1 MSFDNNK
8 DKLTKHEFIK
18 EFSNTIDNIYTHTKD
33 KDRHITQADRERW
46 NNNSKTIP
54 EYPGIGSSFFS
65 QSAREKL
72 AAIDE
77 NANNYIHPTG
87 NMVPGKYLEVHF
99 DEYGHVNY
107 ANNPAKITAKVNN
120 AMTLNKTQSSGF
132 LYVDGTN
139 FPKKPLINASYLT
152 MTDRSTA
159 SLEYLMN
166 KTLDKA
172 YTLGNS
178 EIISTDET
186 NKIYINTDTDN
197 AYFFDG
203 KEWVLIGGNN
213 TVKLDKDGFI
223 PSKYIPS
230 DSSFEQPVGEIAM
243 CMSKRPPK
251 GWVSLDGSLY
261 FRKDLPDLWEYAQT
275 QGLVVSDDKWKT
287 LYKNKLN
294 NTNYNI
300 AAGLFSSGDG
310 VNTFRVPAF
319 FGEPLY
325 TNTLG
330 DVGKT
335 KNFTVKHLQ
344 GNIQAF
350 YDYTK
355 TDNLTY
361 GNFKTGELNETTSKM
376 PTIHPGRD
384 EALSNGITYK
394 NIKSSKSNILFPS
407 DSKINLNGFVTLKPS
422 NSVPVANE
430 FRPRQVYTN
439 FIIKACQLEENF
451 PDNLYK
457 AKTIN
462 NKLDL
467 TSYAVDVF
475 NQNIIY
481 GYESLGEYV
490 ASHLYL
496 KRIILDLSHWKT
508 GVVDFLDTPYSLYSF
523 IFSDI
528 KVEFTDLS
536 GISSVNY
543 PFNISN
549 NEEFLQKL
557 ICDEFI
563 TEEYEIGDEYKTS
576 AGDPDTTVDE
586 DGNTIT
592 LKERPV
598 IPIRNKETTSNLM
611 VSISPLFPTER
622 EKIYI
627 DYLQYQVHPRENTS
641 LDIKYIY
648 GNQYNDSY
656 NIQVSKK

>member
-1 MSFDNNK
+1 M
-8 DKLTKHEFIK
+8 
-18 EFSNTIDNIYTHTKD
+18 
-33 KDRHITQADRERW
+33 
-46 NNNSKTIP
+46 
-54 EYPGIGSSFFS
+54 
-65 QSAREKL
+65 
-72 AAIDE
+72 
-77 NANNYIHPTG
+77 
-87 NMVPGKYLEVHF
+87 
-99 DEYGHVNY
+99 
-107 ANNPAKITAKVNN
+107 
-120 AMTLNKTQSSGF
+120 
-132 LYVDGTN
+132 
-139 FPKKPLINASYLT
+139 
-152 MTDRSTA
+152 
-159 SLEYLMN
+159 
-166 KTLDKA
+166 
-172 YTLGNS
+172 
-178 EIISTDET
+178 
-186 NKIYINTDTDN
+186 
-197 AYFFDG
+197 
-203 KEWVLIGGNN
+203 
-213 TVKLDKDGFI
+213 
-223 PSKYIPS
+223 
-230 DSSFEQPVGEIAM
+230 
-243 CMSKRPPK
+243 
-251 GWVSLDGSLY
+251 
-261 FRKDLPDLWEYAQT
+261 
-275 QGLVVSDDKWKT
+275 
-287 LYKNKLN
+287 
-294 NTNYNI
+294 
-300 AAGLFSSGDG
+300 
-310 VNTFRVPAF
+310 
-319 FGEPLY
+319 
-325 TNTLG
+325 
-330 DVGKT
+330 
-335 KNFTVKHLQ
+335 
-344 GNIQAF
+344 
-350 YDYTK
+350 
-355 TDNLTY
+355 
-361 GNFKTGELNETTSKM
+361 
-376 PTIHPGRD
+376 
-384 EALSNGITYK
+384 
-394 NIKSSKSNILFPS
+394 
-407 DSKINLNGFVTLKPS
+407 
-422 NSVPVANE
+422 
-430 FRPRQVYTN
+430 
-439 FIIKACQLEENF
+439 
-451 PDNLYK
+451 YK

-622 EKIYI
+622 EKTYI

>member
-1 MSFDNNK
+1 MAFDNNK
-8 DKLTKHEFIK
+8 DKLTRHEFIK

-54 EYPGIGSSFFS
+54 EYTGIGSSFFS

-77 NANNYIHPTG
+77 NANKYIHPTG

-99 DEYGHVNY
+99 DEYGHINY
-107 ANNPAKITAKVNN
+107 ANNPTKITAKVDN
-120 AMTLNKTQSSGF
+120 AMTLNNTQASGF

-139 FPKKPLINASYLT
+139 FPKKPMINASYLT

-172 YTLGNS
+172 YTLGTS

-243 CMSKRPPK
+243 CMSKRPPR

-325 TNTLG
+325 TITLG

-361 GNFKTGELNETTSKM
+361 GNFKTGSTNTTTSKM

-394 NIKSSKSNILFPS
+394 NIKASKSAVVFPS
-407 DSKINLNGFVTLKPS
+407 DDKVNLNGFVTLKPS
-422 NSVPVANE
+422 NSVPVGNE

-451 PDNLYK
+451 PDKIYK

-467 TSYAVDVF
+467 ESYAIDVF
-475 NQNIIY
+475 NKKIIY

-490 ASHLYL
+490 ANHLYL
-496 KRIILDLSHWKT
+496 KRIILDVSHWKT
-508 GVVDFLDTPYSLYSF
+508 GVIDFLDTPYSLYSF

-536 GISSVNY
+536 GISAINY
-543 PFNISN
+543 PFNISK
-549 NEEFLQKL
+549 NEEFLTKL
-557 ICDEFI
+557 CCEPFV
-563 TEEYEIGDEYKTS
+563 TEDVEIGDEYKEF
-576 AGDPDTTVDE
+576 ADDKDTEEDE
-586 DGNTIT
+586 NGNIIT
-592 LKERPV
+592 LKERP
-598 IPIRNKETTSNLM
+598 IISIKNKD
-611 VSISPLFPTER
+611 VSSAINITLNPTFPTEQ
-622 EKIYI
+622 EKLYI
-627 DYLQYQVHPRENTS
+627 DYLQYQLHPRDNTN
-641 LDIKYIY
+641 LDTQFIY
-648 GNQYNDSY
+648 GNTYGDSY
-656 NIQVSKK
+656 NIQVNKK